1 MIDTELEERASQGD
15 SAAQVSLAQA
25 LDRAGRH
32 SEAIDWL
39 ARAARSQSAPALW
52 LLGRRLLTG
61 EKAPHLP
68 SHAIG
73 LLHDAALGGSA
84 DAALL
89 NSVLAAA
96 GVHREASWADA
107 VKWLALA
114 AEQGS
119 APASQ
124 QLQLI
129 AGGQALP
136 DDVATSSDLRLDHWL
151 EPAAGRPLHDAPRL
165 IAYER
170 VVDRAVC
177 DWLMSLS
184 SERLGPAYVY
194 ETASGRVGK
203 SDMRTNQVARFG
215 LLETS
220 LLHIL
225 VQAKIAATVGVPLDR
240 LEAFSVLH
248 YAVGQEAKEHADYI
262 DPAAAGAAEQ
272 IARSGQ
278 RVATALLY
286 LNDDYTGGETEFPQL
301 GISHRGK
308 AGDVLVFFGT
318 DENGVPDPRSIHAG
332 RPPRS
337 GEKWVLSQFIRNRR
351 MIPG

>member
-1 MIDTELEERASQGD
+1 MIDTDLERRASRGD
-15 SAAQVSLAQA
+15 SAAQISLAEA
-25 LDRAGRH
+25 LDRTGRH

-39 ARAARSQSAPALW
+39 ARAARNENAGALW

-61 EKAPHLP
+61 EHAPHLP
-68 SHAIG
+68 SDALG
-73 LLHDAALGGSA
+73 LLRDAALGGST

-96 GVHREASWADA
+96 GIHRQPSWADA
-107 VKWLALA
+107 VEWLAMA

-119 APASQ
+119 DSADQ

-129 AGGQALP
+129 AGGQSARGGAETRVSICLDP
-136 DDVATSSDLRLDHWL
+136 WLGPPTGRL
-151 EPAAGRPLHDAPRL
+151 LHDAPKL
-165 IAYER
+165 VAFEQ
-170 VVDRAVC
+170 VVDQAVC
-177 DWLMSLS
+177 DWLRDCSK
-184 SERLGPAYVY
+184 ERLRPAYVY
-194 ETASGRVGK
+194 ETASGRTTI
-203 SDMRTNQVARFG
+203 SEMRTNQVASFG

-220 LLHIL
+220 LIHIL
-225 VQAKIAATVGVPLDR
+225 VQAKIAATVGMPLDH

-248 YAVGQEAKEHADYI
+248 YAAGQEAKEHADYI

-286 LNDDYTGGETEFPQL
+286 LNDDYTGGETEFPLL

-308 AGDVLVFFGT
+308 AGDLLIFFST
-318 DENGVPDPRSIHAG
+318 DANGVPDPRSIHAG

-337 GEKWVLSQFIRNRR
+337 GEKWVLSQFIRNRK
-351 MIPG
+351 MVPG